1 MLSFE
6 EKKAIFDSFE
16 ELTCQ
21 PVSLNRL
28 NYHFEESA
36 IPKTTLVKFLHPK
49 SGNAFIYAGY
59 LPGQETKG
67 GYISVHG
74 DTKEQIIEKVNLA
87 LEFLRLTEDGFPE
100 GYEEE
105 WRDNHGDELTL
116 RYQNYMWVVVMTS
129 GAVEAVFKTK
139 QQAEGYLMDEGFE

>member
-6 EKKAIFDSFE
+6 EKKAIFDSFS

-21 PVSLNRL
+21 PVSMNRL

-36 IPKTTLVKFLHPK
+36 IPKTILVKYLHPK
-49 SGNAFIYAGY
+49 SSNAFIYAGY
-59 LPGQETKG
+59 LPASETKG
-67 GYISVHG
+67 GYISVHDG
-74 DTKEQIIEKVNLA
+74 TKEEIIEKVNLA

-100 GYEEE
+100 GYEEL
-105 WRDNHGDELTL
+105 WRDNRGDELTL
-116 RYQNYMWVVVMTS
+116 RYNNYMWSVLMTS